1 MAKVLGKPFGKVC
14 SVVLA
19 VLLLLGV
26 AFAFVG
32 CESDYPQIRI
42 THSRSWT
49 TTADTDDTYV
59 LNYRLS
65 RKMYKQTVNHYIEL
79 IDAGIL
85 RRDRDPRL
93 PAATAWSAAGTP
105 TRIR

>member
-1 MAKVLGKPFGKVC
+1 MAKFFGNALGKAF

-19 VLLLLGV
+19 VFLLVGV

-32 CESDYPQIRI
+32 CESDYPQVRI
-42 THSRSWT
+42 TIQFNDNDS
-49 TTADTDDTYV
+49 DTDDTYV

-79 IDAGIL
+79 IDAGF
-85 RRDRDPRL
+85 
-93 PAATAWSAAGTP
+93 
-105 TRIR
+105 